1 MVFNTFVWM
10 QILNQYNNRRID
22 NKLNIFEGI
31 TRNWLFIGINLS
43 MIVGQV
49 IIILIGGR
57 ALQVVRLNGA
67 QWGYSIVLGFLSI
80 PVAVITR
87 LIPDDVF
94 QKIIPHRWQP
104 QVTTSA
110 PVVSDES
117 QLKDW
122 NSALLEIREELEIL
136 SWIHG
141 GRLQECNRRNKSHR
155 KSSLKPV
162 AVMAGLVAGSIGGV
176 EMLTFRNEKQRLH
189 YLRIISS
196 GPIILQD
203 PGNISGTFTSDL
215 ESLEKEMKLQA
226 HVTPKATA
234 TALAH
239 RRAHAHLKSFVDFK
253 AHFAFCGFNCDY
265 VSVADSTVAQI
276 PRPVAIYAQ
285 QRSAGHHPVIP
296 AVNNTSIFCCKV
308 PPR

>member
-1 MVFNTFVWM
+1 MHNS
-10 QILNQYNNRRID
+10 NRRID

-49 IIILIGGR
+49 IIILISGR

-87 LIPDDVF
+87 SIPDDVF
-94 QKIIPHRWQP
+94 QKIIPYRWQP

-110 PVVSDES
+110 LVVSDES

-122 NSALLEIREELEIL
+122 NSVLLEIREELEIL

-141 GRLQECNRRNKSHR
+141 GRLHAYNRRNKSHR

-162 AVMAGLVAGSIGGV
+162 AVMAGLVAGSIGGW
-176 EMLTFRNEKQRLH
+176 
-189 YLRIISS
+189 
-196 GPIILQD
+196 
-203 PGNISGTFTSDL
+203 
-215 ESLEKEMKLQA
+215 
-226 HVTPKATA
+226 
-234 TALAH
+234 
-239 RRAHAHLKSFVDFK
+239 
-253 AHFAFCGFNCDY
+253 
-265 VSVADSTVAQI
+265 
-276 PRPVAIYAQ
+276 PRTE
-285 QRSAGHHPVIP
+285 H
-296 AVNNTSIFCCKV
+296 TL
-308 PPR
+308 